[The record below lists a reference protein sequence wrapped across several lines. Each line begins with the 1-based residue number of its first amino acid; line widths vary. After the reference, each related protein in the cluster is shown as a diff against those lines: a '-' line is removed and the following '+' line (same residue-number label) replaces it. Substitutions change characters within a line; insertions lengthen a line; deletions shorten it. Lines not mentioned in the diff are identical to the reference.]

1 MRIDDDETGVA
12 LANRHFLYRYLWRAF
27 AAKPDETLL
36 EVARGQHALEACGL
50 VSDTAAR
57 IQQAIAQLAR
67 ADASADDV
75 ASLEAEYTRVLIGPA
90 SLPAPPWE
98 SVFATGENLIFQ
110 ESTLAVRAAYR
121 AAGYVAAGYPR
132 EADDHL
138 ATELDFMAT
147 LAEEACTAYEAGD
160 AERAHASLQVQRQFL
175 SEHLNTWAKPF
186 SDRLERAAGKDAGG
200 LYVHFAQLCAEVC
213 AADEER
219 VSGLMADA

>member
-1 MRIDDDETGVA
+1 MPLRRVDSSAIQRLESSKPSRSSRVRMPPPMGA
-12 LANRHFLYRYLWRAF
+12 WRRS
-27 AAKPDETLL
+27 KP
-36 EVARGQHALEACGL
+36 
-50 VSDTAAR
+50 
-57 IQQAIAQLAR
+57 
-67 ADASADDV
+67 
-75 ASLEAEYTRVLIGPA
+75 EYTRVLIGPA

-98 SVFATGENLIFQ
+98 SVFTTGENLIFQ

-219 VSGLMADA
+219 VLGLMADA